1 MSSTKNEKELRRFF
15 EKKLVPAA
23 EKLRARG
30 VELFPTAADDAESW
44 YVPGPIGEPEF
55 FEFEPGDVER
65 TLREM
70 WERDGLPELAKL
82 APDLAKLTRRLEFT
96 EEESEDVSPFVY
108 AMW

>member
-55 FEFEPGDVER
+55 FEFEPADVER
-65 TLREM
+65 TLREL

-96 EEESEDVSPFVY
+96 EAESEDVSPFVY